1 MEALKDYKV
10 KKIVVWGIDGV
21 GKTTLV
27 KEVDHD
33 VEGFDRVVMVI
44 VSETPNIARIQMK
57 IFLIIVDN
65 LWNQWGDEDLKTIG
79 IPLVENGK
87 VTMEV
92 AKECEGLPLA
102 IVPLARA
109 LRGKTLN
116 GWKLAYHKISSSRLM
131 DIEDVP
137 KQRKEMHT

>member
-10 KKIVVWGIDGV
+10 KNIVVWGMDGV

-44 VSETPNIARIQMK
+44 VMEFVQHECKPYNVSPE
-57 IFLIIVDN
+57 IIEVAK
-65 LWNQWGDEDLKTIG
+65 G
-79 IPLVENGK
+79 
-87 VTMEV
+87 V
-92 AKECEGLPLA
+92 AKECGGLPLA